1 MDHLSD
7 TQLGILFVAVFIPLA
22 MIAGYWIVRFQNWRL
37 SLAWKPLLPHFQ
49 DAQIVRGSASSAGLL
64 RARHGAL
71 RFEAAMSPGMAL
83 YGDSD
88 STDRFNEFS
97 LALLDVEGG
106 GDWSA
111 SLRGSGMLGLGTP
124 AWRIEAKDPALAAA
138 LTQAGVLETIVRLVQ
153 PDDSV
158 ARTGP
163 VVAYKA
169 SARQLVLRSD
179 AGRGTALP
187 PEQLQRDL
195 ATLAQVAEALARAN
209 ALVGRPPR

>member
-1 MDHLSD
+1 MAPLSD
-7 TQLGILFVAVFIPLA
+7 TQVGILILAVFVPLA
-22 MIAGYWIVRFQNWRL
+22 MVAGYAIVRFKNWRL
-37 SLAWKPLLPHFQ
+37 SLAWGPLLPHFQ
-49 DAQIVRGSASSAGLL
+49 DAQIVRDSHSPAGLL

-71 RFEAAMSPGMAL
+71 RFEAAMRPGMAR
-83 YGDSD
+83 YGDSE

-97 LALLDVEGG
+97 VALLDVEGG

-111 SLRGSGMLGLGTP
+111 SLRGSGVLGLGAP
-124 AWRIEAKDPALAAA
+124 AWRLEAKDPALAAA
-138 LTQAGVLETIVRLVQ
+138 LTQAGVLDAVVSLVH

-163 VVAYKA
+163 VVAYQA
-169 SARQLVLRSD
+169 AGRRLVLRSD

-195 ATLAQVAEALARAN
+195 ATLAKVAEAQARAN
-209 ALVGRPPR
+209 ALLGRSQR